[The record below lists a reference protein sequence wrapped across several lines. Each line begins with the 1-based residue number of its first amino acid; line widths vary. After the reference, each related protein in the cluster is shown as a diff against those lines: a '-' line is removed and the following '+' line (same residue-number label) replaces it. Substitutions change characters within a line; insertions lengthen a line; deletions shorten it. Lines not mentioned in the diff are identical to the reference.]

1 MSMIIDGT
9 NGLTF
14 NDASS
19 QTKAGITTT
28 PSTSGNVLTSNGS
41 AWVSSAA
48 PALSTKKIQ
57 ISRDMTLASGNQA
70 ITGVGFRPT
79 AAIIFSAVQ
88 SSNRMSATV
97 LDSAGSAQGVKDDSA
112 NIADN
117 WTNIN
122 SISDMGSGNE
132 QIAAFVS
139 YDSDGMTISWTKYG
153 SPTGTAY
160 LNILFMK

>member
-1 MSMIIDGT
+1 MIIDGT

-48 PALSTKKIQ
+48 PALTTKRVTVT
-57 ISRDMTLASGNQA
+57 RDMSLASGTQA
-70 ITGVGFRPT
+70 ITGAGFRPT
-79 AAIIFSAVQ
+79 SAIVFNVVQ
-88 SSNRMSATV
+88 SSNRMSVNFSDTSGGTA
-97 LDSAGSAQGVKDDSA
+97 GVKDDSA

-117 WTNIN
+117 WTSLN
-122 SISDMGSGNE
+122 SFADLGSGNE
-132 QIAAFVS
+132 QIAAFTS
-139 YDSDGMTISWTKYG
+139 YDADGMTITWTKYG
-153 SPTGTAY
+153 SPTGTCY